1 MVRLLG
7 LSLGESAES
16 PREITSRSNL
26 TSESSENGWLIRF
39 FDSAFFCEWIA
50 VSYLYKHEHAGVRDY
65 LCNRMYTL
73 PLSGIESYLF
83 QICYM
88 LIHKPSPSLDKFVI
102 DICSKSLMIAL
113 KVHWF
118 LLAELEDSDDNDGIS
133 RIQEKCQIAAT
144 LMGEWPPLMR
154 PHTENSSSGSKN
166 QVLNKLLSSKQKFLS
181 LTSSPPAQR
190 SVSFSPS
197 SGNNLHDDGGQCSP
211 EENKIFKKF
220 IPGPKVR
227 DALLF
232 RKSVDKDEE
241 DSEKDGF
248 LKRLMRDSSKKE
260 DEELTSSSDGF
271 FKRLLRDSN
280 RSEDEEVTSGSDGF
294 FKRLLKDAGKGEE
307 DELTSPTDGFFK
319 KLLKDHNKGEE
330 EELTVSSEGFFKK
343 FFRDSKGD
351 GDDRLLSK
359 SMEDVERDGFFRKFF
374 KDKFDDK
381 KEGNERLEDGR
392 INATEKFA
400 KSAEDDEKD
409 GFFRKL
415 FKDKSEKYGP
425 DKVNDMNVNCEEEE
439 SSDLSLFR
447 KLFRVHPE
455 DVKSTIANES
465 NNNGHVSLSESSP
478 GTEKFFRKLFRDRD
492 RSVEDSELLS
502 AKKSKE
508 RPGSPK
514 QQNDKSNAK
523 PPLPNQSVS
532 QLRKGAY
539 HESLDFVLSLCE
551 TSYGLVDVFP
561 VEDRKSALRESLT
574 EINLHL
580 ADAQPTGGVC
590 FPMGKGMYRVV
601 HIPEDEAVLLNSREK
616 APYMICVEVLKS
628 EMPSNSKDTSG
639 AQKLSR
645 GGIPLANGDALLQKP
660 PPWAYPLWTTQ
671 EAYRNSS
678 DRMSR
683 STAEAIDQAMSHSSE
698 AKLKVVTV
706 SLSVERR
713 TIDSRRKSE
722 APDLHSGIHR
732 SNLRKKAAD
741 GCDIEWVR
749 VVLTSDS
756 GARMEHRRVPSTI
769 AIEEVKAAAAK
780 GEAPPGLPL
789 KGAGQ
794 ESSDAQPRVNGGIPR
809 ATDPLSGELWEAK
822 KDRIR
827 KASAHGKLPGWELRS
842 VIVKSGD
849 DCRQEH
855 LAVQLISHF
864 YDIFQEAGL
873 PLWLRPYEVLVTSS
887 YTALIETVPD
897 TASIHSIKSR
907 YANVTSLRD
916 FFVAKYKENS
926 SSFKLAQRNFVESMA
941 GYSLVCYL
949 LQLKDRHNG
958 NLLLDEEGHII
969 HIDFGFMLSNSPGG
983 VNFESAPFK
992 LTRELLEVMDSDAE
1006 GVPSEFFDYFKVL
1019 CIQGFLTCRKHAER
1033 IILLVEMLQ
1042 DSGFPCFKGGPRTI
1056 QNLRKRFHL
1065 SLTEEA
1071 LSRPLSV
1078 LEPRSFVPRGISF
1091 STMSNSDSVTYLNQR
1106 QAAEIDEILMGP
1118 LGFSV
1123 DQLMELAGLSVAAA
1137 IAEVYKPTEY
1147 NRVLA
1152 ICGPGNNGGDGLVA
1166 ARHLFHFGYKPV
1178 ICYPKRTPKPLYSGL
1193 VTQLESLSVPFVAVE
1208 DLPSDLSKE
1217 FNIIIDAMFGFSFH
1231 GSPRPPFDDLIQKL
1245 VHLHDPN
1252 VADQR
1257 TPCIISVDIPSGWH
1271 VEDGDVNGG
1280 GIKPDMLVS
1289 LTAPKLGAKKFL
1301 GMHHFLGGRFV
1312 PPTVRDKYKLCLPP
1326 YPGSSMFVRIGNP
1339 AQVDISALRE
1349 NYISPEFLEERV
1361 AADPYVQFRRWFDE
1375 AVEAGLKEP
1384 NAMSLS
1390 TVGKE
1395 GKPSSRMVLLKGFDH
1410 DGFVWYTNYESKK
1423 AHDLSENPRASLL
1436 FYWPG
1441 LNRQVRVEGS
1451 VQKVSEEEST
1461 QYYHS
1466 RPRGSQMGAIV
1477 SKQSSVIPRREVL
1490 YQEYEELQKKF
1501 SDGSVIPK
1509 PVNWG
1514 GYRLKPELFEFWQG
1528 QQSRLHDRLQY
1539 TPEECN
1545 GKRVWRIV
1553 RLAP

>member
-508 RPGSPK
+508 KRPGSPK

-756 GARMEHRRVPSTI
+756 GARMEDIGDEGPPRRREHRRVPSTI

-1065 SLTEEA
+1065 SLTEEQCVSLV
-1071 LSRPLSV
+1071 LSL
-1078 LEPRSFVPRGISF
+1078 IS
-1091 STMSNSDSVTYLNQR
+1091 SSLDAWRTR
-1106 QAAEIDEILMGP
+1106 QYDYY
-1118 LGFSV
+1118 
-1123 DQLMELAGLSVAAA
+1123 Q
-1137 IAEVYKPTEY
+1137 
-1147 NRVLA
+1147 RVL
-1152 ICGPGNNGGDGLVA
+1152 NGIL
-1166 ARHLFHFGYKPV
+1166 
-1178 ICYPKRTPKPLYSGL
+1178 
-1193 VTQLESLSVPFVAVE
+1193 
-1208 DLPSDLSKE
+1208 
-1217 FNIIIDAMFGFSFH
+1217 
-1231 GSPRPPFDDLIQKL
+1231 
-1245 VHLHDPN
+1245 
-1252 VADQR
+1252 
-1257 TPCIISVDIPSGWH
+1257 
-1271 VEDGDVNGG
+1271 
-1280 GIKPDMLVS
+1280 
-1289 LTAPKLGAKKFL
+1289 
-1301 GMHHFLGGRFV
+1301 
-1312 PPTVRDKYKLCLPP
+1312 
-1326 YPGSSMFVRIGNP
+1326 
-1339 AQVDISALRE
+1339 
-1349 NYISPEFLEERV
+1349 
-1361 AADPYVQFRRWFDE
+1361 
-1375 AVEAGLKEP
+1375 
-1384 NAMSLS
+1384 
-1390 TVGKE
+1390 
-1395 GKPSSRMVLLKGFDH
+1395 
-1410 DGFVWYTNYESKK
+1410 
-1423 AHDLSENPRASLL
+1423 
-1436 FYWPG
+1436 
-1441 LNRQVRVEGS
+1441 
-1451 VQKVSEEEST
+1451 
-1461 QYYHS
+1461 
-1466 RPRGSQMGAIV
+1466 
-1477 SKQSSVIPRREVL
+1477 
-1490 YQEYEELQKKF
+1490 
-1501 SDGSVIPK
+1501 
-1509 PVNWG
+1509 
-1514 GYRLKPELFEFWQG
+1514 
-1528 QQSRLHDRLQY
+1528 
-1539 TPEECN
+1539 
-1545 GKRVWRIV
+1545 
-1553 RLAP
+1553 